1 MSDPEF
7 FPAPRSRKSAI
18 WRGAR
23 GRCPACGERSLFRA
37 YLKISDTCTRC
48 GLALDGHSADDAP
61 PYFTI
66 FIVGHIIVPVALI
79 VERAYTPPLY
89 VHGALF
95 VVLSIIVSM
104 ISLPIVKG
112 AIVGLQW
119 ALRMHGFGTSD
130 DATMSANE
138 SIKPRE
144 SSEA

>member
-1 MSDPEF
+1 MSDIEF
-7 FPAPRSRKSAI
+7 PVAARSRRRAM

-23 GRCPACGERSLFRA
+23 ARCPACGDRTLFRA
-37 YLKISDTCTRC
+37 YLKISDTCSGC
-48 GLALDGHSADDAP
+48 GLALEGHSADDAP

-89 VHGALF
+89 VHGAVF
-95 VVLSIIVSM
+95 VILSIIVSM

-119 ALRMHGFGTSD
+119 ALHMHGFAPD
-130 DATMSANE
+130 DAEHMISNE
-138 SIKPRE
+138 TIKSGE
-144 SSEA
+144 SSET